1 MKTVISLFN
10 MYKGGSRTIYD
21 AIEQPLNSNTEI
33 HTIVFGYRFS
43 ISVNRIVVRYPIT
56 FLNWFYRLLI
66 ENVVVAVYGYAL
78 NANRLVMMGNFP
90 SLFWFRKQI
99 VFFHNTL
106 YLEDSKKSDSIKIRL
121 EKKLFKIAIK
131 LKKPTIYVQ
140 TAYVESL
147 VKAYFKEECVIKVV
161 GSPIAKTEL
170 ELSHDRK
177 LSENHT
183 LNLIYPAFY
192 YPHKNHH
199 ILLRNQKLL
208 EELNCTIF
216 LTIKKE
222 DVTPEFSELTR
233 IKYFGT
239 MEKRELL
246 TLYAN
251 SDALIFPSLN
261 ESFGLPLLEAGI
273 LKLPI
278 IAPDLRYVHSVVS
291 NFYSYQAN
299 SDILFRNAVKKCVL
313 DIRNRCAKE
322 AKPLVNTDVDVFID
336 DLIK

>member
-1 MKTVISLFN
+1 
-10 MYKGGSRTIYD
+10 
-21 AIEQPLNSNTEI
+21 LNSSTEV
-33 HTIVFGYRFS
+33 HPIVFGDRFS
-43 ISVNRIVVRYPIT
+43 IGKNRIVVRYPIR
-56 FLNWFYRLLI
+56 FLNWLYRLLI
-66 ENVVVAVYGYAL
+66 ENVVATGYGYAL

-90 SLFWFRKQI
+90 SLFWFRNQI

-106 YLEDSKKSDSIKIRL
+106 YLEDNKKSDSLKIRL

-131 LKKPTIYVQ
+131 FKKPTIYVQ

-147 VKAYFKEECVIKVV
+147 VRAYFKEECVIKVV

-170 ELSHDRK
+170 ELSQNRK
-177 LSENHT
+177 LSENQT
-183 LNLIYPAFY
+183 LNFIYPAFY

-199 ILLRNQKLL
+199 ILLRNEKLL
-208 EELNCTIF
+208 EELNCKIF

-222 DVTPEFSELTR
+222 DVAPEFSDLTR
-233 IKYFGT
+233 VKYFGT

-246 TLYAN
+246 NLYAN

-299 SDILFRNAVKKCVL
+299 SDILFCNAVRECVL
-313 DIRNRCAKE
+313 DIRNRCAKK
-322 AKPLVNTDVDVFID
+322 ANPLVNTDVVVFID